1 MNPDADWLRRL
12 HQSANR
18 LAYLYFLREIGKVD
32 VFLANVYFTGD
43 PHSPT
48 TGQEW
53 DKGIRAVSQEL
64 GIAGPVPCSVSVFRE
79 AVR

>member
-1 MNPDADWLRRL
+1 VRPAVDWLGRL
-12 HQSANR
+12 YQSANR
-18 LAYLYFLREIGKVD
+18 LACFHFLREIGKVD